1 MSDAWEEIQAVQ
13 RKRNS
18 LRERLEKRKKERAS
32 ILGSNLASSVKT
44 EPIVSSALPVA
55 NEEVK
60 IKNETKSEEALI
72 KIDPELERELL
83 KSLADVTL
91 QLPISSSDL
100 VDVIRTTLKTNG
112 SHKQVCN
119 LLQKFAT
126 QKLIMVKDSVKDGVN
141 TLDVDSVEV
150 TKVNAM
156 IAEFIDDQ
164 TLEAAKNV
172 VKRKRED
179 TDAMLDDEE
188 EDKKKK
194 EKKEPKTDIFV
205 SISSS
210 LL

>member
-100 VDVIRTTLKTNG
+100 VDIIRTTLKANS

-164 TLEAAKNV
+164 TLDAAKNV

>member
-18 LRERLEKRKKERAS
+18 LRERLEKRKKERAC

-44 EPIVSSALPVA
+44 EPIISSAIPVA

-100 VDVIRTTLKTNG
+100 VDIIRTTLKTNG

-126 QKLIMVKDSVKDGVN
+126 QKLIMVKDSVKDSIS
-141 TLDVDSVEV
+141 TLDVVSVEV

-156 IAEFIDDQ
+156 IAEFINDP
-164 TLEAAKNV
+164 AAKNV

-205 SISSS
+205 SILST